1 MLRCAYAG
9 SHERRRPER
18 AERTQPLLVVHERE
32 HALTTCCCALA
43 ASLLA
48 GGVHYG
54 RIKLNGLP
62 VPEKDLIDDGMLSCM
77 APDQWRLME
86 QPIEGS
92 EQASWWPE
100 DSGQKMEMGKRVKEK
115 RNRGGFLQ
123 KTNIMKRYG
132 FQVNHL
138 KNKKGIPSAVG
149 FPHCAGS
156 SGEGY
161 L

>member
-1 MLRCAYAG
+1 MPSPPAA
-9 SHERRRPER
+9 
-18 AERTQPLLVVHERE
+18 APLLLACLPVVYIMD
-32 HALTTCCCALA
+32 
-43 ASLLA
+43 
-48 GGVHYG
+48 G
-54 RIKLNGLP
+54 LNWMDLP

-92 EQASWWPE
+92 EQASWCPE

>member
-1 MLRCAYAG
+1 
-9 SHERRRPER
+9 
-18 AERTQPLLVVHERE
+18 
-32 HALTTCCCALA
+32 
-43 ASLLA
+43 
-48 GGVHYG
+48 
-54 RIKLNGLP
+54 
-62 VPEKDLIDDGMLSCM
+62 
-77 APDQWRLME
+77 
-86 QPIEGS
+86 
-92 EQASWWPE
+92 
-100 DSGQKMEMGKRVKEK
+100 MEMGKRVKEK